1 MIPSVFLVLP
11 LLLPVSEPARRSESE
26 RQVDFFAVAPS
37 IRSASSALSA
47 APLARSGSVI
57 PPLYARQDRGLLV
70 SLSPGSPC
78 TAACLRLQVTF

>member
-1 MIPSVFLVLP
+1 MIPSAFLVLP
-11 LLLPVSEPARRSESE
+11 LLLPVSEPIIE
-26 RQVDFFAVAPS
+26 RQVDIFALAPS
-37 IRSASSALSA
+37 IRSASPESGAAL
-47 APLARSGSVI
+47 LGRSVSVI